1 MFEIKTLIIQF
12 YILGLMICND
22 IVNYAASKDKDIK
35 VTISE
40 IVEQNNALNEKV
52 VLVNEYLSKICKT
65 IGILILKHHNIKP
78 DFHLN

>member
-1 MFEIKTLIIQF
+1 
-12 YILGLMICND
+12 MICND
-22 IVNYAASKDKDIK
+22 IVNYAASVKDKDIK

-40 IVEQNNALNEKV
+40 IVEQNDALNEKV

-65 IGILILKHHNIKP
+65 IGILILKHHNIKQ